1 MSAIGEPDS
10 VPDLLELVSHAHV
23 LEVLDALTRGPMSRA
38 DLRTHVH
45 AGRRGLS
52 AALRLLGA
60 RGLVT
65 RNDHGS
71 WDTDAAADVVYRHT
85 DLGRV
90 VVEALSCYSLW
101 TAMYDRVETSQDH
114 SWKR

>member
-1 MSAIGEPDS
+1 MPAIDEPDS
-10 VPDLLELVSHAHV
+10 VPDLLELVSQAHV
-23 LEVLDALTRGPMSRA
+23 LEVLDALTRGPMRLG

-45 AGRRGLS
+45 ARRRGL
-52 AALRLLGA
+52 AAAFRLLGA

-71 WDTDAAADVVYRHT
+71 WDTDVPADVVYRLT

-114 SWKR
+114 SWNR

>member
-1 MSAIGEPDS
+1 MPAIGEPDS
-10 VPDLLELVSHAHV
+10 VPDLLELVSHPHV
-23 LEVLDALTRGPMSRA
+23 LEVLDALISGPMTLP
-38 DLRTHVH
+38 DLRTRVH

-71 WDTDAAADVVYRHT
+71 WDTDARADVVYRHT
-85 DLGRV
+85 DLGRL

-101 TAMYDRVETSQDH
+101 TAMYDRVETARDH
-114 SWKR
+114 SWNR